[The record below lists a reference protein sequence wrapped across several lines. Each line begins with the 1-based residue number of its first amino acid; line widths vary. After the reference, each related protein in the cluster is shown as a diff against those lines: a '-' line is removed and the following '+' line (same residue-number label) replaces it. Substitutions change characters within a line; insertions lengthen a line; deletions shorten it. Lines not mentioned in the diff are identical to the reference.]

1 MRTTGCCWFY
11 DGVVCRTVQFFVLIS
26 CACFSS
32 PPPSHAHSFVFLVAR
47 LLMLIFGPKIYL
59 VATKKA
65 STVATMQV
73 VAARQMVQ
81 ILAADTS
88 SSQASK
94 EHASRSQ
101 VNTAKISE

>member
-1 MRTTGCCWFY
+1 
-11 DGVVCRTVQFFVLIS
+11 
-26 CACFSS
+26 
-32 PPPSHAHSFVFLVAR
+32 
-47 LLMLIFGPKIYL
+47 MLIFGPKIYL